1 MELALQIIYVI
12 ICVILVAVVLMQS
25 SKQQGITGVVQGAS
39 ETFFGKNK
47 GRTVDAILDKW
58 TSFLAVAF
66 IVISLVL
73 TLMSK

>member
-66 IVISLVL
+66 IVISLIL

>member
-1 MELALQIIYVI
+1 
-12 ICVILVAVVLMQS
+12 MQS
-25 SKQQGITGVVQGAS
+25 SKQQGITGVVSGAS

-58 TSFLAVAF
+58 TSFLAGAF
-66 IVISLVL
+66 IVISLAL